1 MITNSKKEKEMTI
14 IVNATPEVWSKKE
27 ISFEEVVKLAFP
39 NANFSGS
46 MEYSVVYS
54 RAHGNHE
61 GSLVA
66 GESVKVKDE
75 MEFDVTATNR
85 S

>member
-1 MITNSKKEKEMTI
+1 MNTNSNKEKEMTI
-14 IVNATPEVWSKKE
+14 IVNATPEVWSNKE
-27 ISFEEVVKLAFP
+27 ISFEEVVGLAFP
-39 NANFSGS
+39 NVNNNGN

-66 GESVKVKDE
+66 GESVKVKNE